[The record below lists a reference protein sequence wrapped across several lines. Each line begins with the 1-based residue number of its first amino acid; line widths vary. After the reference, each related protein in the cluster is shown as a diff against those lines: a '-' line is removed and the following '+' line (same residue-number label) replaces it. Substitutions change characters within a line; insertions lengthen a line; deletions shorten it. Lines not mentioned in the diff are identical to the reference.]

1 MLPIFKFNKLSSFI
15 FVIVCSCCLQISLQ
29 KPQFG
34 FNRFNQFSPFGPNF
48 RRHFRQNNFNPQSG
62 LNNQNWL
69 NPGQELL
76 FATTTSSPIQNSVV
90 FVNNQPA
97 VPTMVPFIP
106 AATTPTP
113 QFLDC
118 FSRCPTTSEF
128 NPICASNREQYGNE
142 QKFNCARQCGADIQI
157 VRRGSCQGLF
167 PMARG

>member
-1 MLPIFKFNKLSSFI
+1 MWPALCFNKIFSIIVIVIISSCFKFSYQQDF
-15 FVIVCSCCLQISLQ
+15 
-29 KPQFG
+29 P
-34 FNRFNQFSPFGPNF
+34 FNPFEPFPNF
-48 RRHFRQNNFNPQSG
+48 QRPLRQNNFNTQSG

-69 NPGQELL
+69 SPGQQLV
-76 FATTTSSPIQNSVV
+76 FATTTSSPQDNSVV

-142 QKFNCARQCGADIQI
+142 QKFNCARQCGAAIEI
-157 VRRGSCQGLF
+157 VRRGSCEGLF
-167 PMARG
+167 AMARG

>member
-1 MLPIFKFNKLSSFI
+1 M
-15 FVIVCSCCLQISLQ
+15 
-29 KPQFG
+29 PQFG
-34 FNRFNQFSPFGPNF
+34 FNQFGFNQFGGFGPNF
-48 RRHFRQNNFNPQSG
+48 RRPFRQNNGNLNPQSSG

-76 FATTTSSPIQNSVV
+76 FATTTQAPVQNSIV

-142 QKFNCARQCGADIQI
+142 QKFNCARQCGA
-157 VRRGSCQGLF
+157 GKF
-167 PMARG
+167 